1 MVKSPHSCG
10 KNSPFVPRV
19 FLLPAVPHASASA
32 EIVLVSGGMVQIDP
46 FYLYIVLIHLFNT
59 RYTYIYI
66 SIIIHICVIEMY
78 PLMCMCI
85 YICACTFNCMCIFM
99 SVYV

>member
-10 KNSPFVPRV
+10 ENSPFVPRV

-59 RYTYIYI
+59 CYTYIYI

-85 YICACTFNCMCIFM
+85 YI
-99 SVYV
+99 YVRVHLTVCV